1 MRRLVHRH
9 TQTNRRRV
17 LHNNLTPSESML
29 WKSLKGKKLEGKKFE
44 KWQSFGDYTI
54 KFYCPSE
61 KLAIELDGDTS
72 LVASEQIVEL
82 KKEEF
87 LGQQGVKIIRIKD
100 DEVILSKDTVLEK
113 IKQHFNS
120 VNLT

>member
-1 MRRLVHRH
+1 MRRFFHRH

-17 LHNNLTPSESML
+17 LHNNLTPSEALL
-29 WKSLKGKKLEGKKFE
+29 WMSLKGKKLEGKKFE

-72 LVASEQIVEL
+72 LVPSEQIVEQ

-87 LGQQGVKIIRIKD
+87 LSQQGVRIIRIN
-100 DEVILSKDTVLEK
+100 DEEVLEAK
-113 IKQHFNS
+113 EAVLERITMEFHTS
-120 VNLT
+120 ST